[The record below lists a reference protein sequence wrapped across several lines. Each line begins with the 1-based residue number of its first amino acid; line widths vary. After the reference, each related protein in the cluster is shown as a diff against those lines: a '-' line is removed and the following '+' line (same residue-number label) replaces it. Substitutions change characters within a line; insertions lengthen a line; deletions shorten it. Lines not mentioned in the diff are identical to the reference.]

1 MALADACPAAYDPRL
16 ATPIRE
22 ELYRPPVY
30 RDQAI
35 WFEDLTDDPGRVW
48 SVGVVPAQGMG
59 EEWFDAVLGDVVAR
73 ERRYVAK
80 GVLSGVRV
88 CLRDDDYSQFRRV
101 LQKVSDRLGTIPW
114 VRDLSEP
121 AYSPAWYSGTSF
133 F

>member
-1 MALADACPAAYDPRL
+1 M
-16 ATPIRE
+16 
-22 ELYRPPVY
+22 Y
-30 RDQAI
+30 RDLAI
-35 WFEDLTDDPGRVW
+35 WFEDLTENPDRVW
-48 SVGVVPAQGMG
+48 GVGVVPAQGMD

-73 ERRYVAK
+73 ERRYVAE

-88 CLRDDDYSQFRRV
+88 SLRDDDYSQFRRV

-121 AYSPAWYSGTSF
+121 AYSAAWYSGKSF